1 MNPAGTFVCY
11 GAPKVRDLNRMSC
24 IKANERLWRAAK
36 LASLGGGLLMSPSRC
51 RSLGLQIKGTEWWGA
66 EGRWGA
72 RWSLIIRLVL
82 HPPFPTPEHFTR
94 ALIALWIINL
104 NRETTTGSS
113 CLMRLEVFGKSFNR
127 VLGRVHVLLSAERLF
142 LSLNTQITHSL
153 LFFFF
158 FFSLTATLLSGTHLN
173 QVQRKFTLTSV

>member
-66 EGRWGA
+66 

-104 NRETTTGSS
+104 NRETTPGSS
-113 CLMRLEVFGKSFNR
+113 CLMRLEVLQSCSRTSTCFIICRETFFVSHRTNHTLPPVFFLDR
-127 VLGRVHVLLSAERLF
+127 HALEWHTLEPSPAQIHVNECVNIISAY
-142 LSLNTQITHSL
+142 I
-153 LFFFF
+153 
-158 FFSLTATLLSGTHLN
+158 
-173 QVQRKFTLTSV
+173 

>member
-66 EGRWGA
+66 

-82 HPPFPTPEHFTR
+82 HPLFLTPEHFTR

-104 NRETTTGSS
+104 NRETTPGSS

-142 LSLNTQITHSL
+142 LSLIAQITHSL

-158 FFSLTATLLSGTHLN
+158 CFFFPWPPRSWVAHTWTKSSANS
-173 QVQRKFTLTSV
+173 R